1 MSVPDTEP
9 ASCFVDT
16 NIWLYAFVEGDD
28 LRKSAR
34 AKSLLEAGV
43 AVIVSPQVINEV
55 CVNLIKK
62 AQFSEA
68 QVQQLIESFY
78 SKYVV
83 LEVNKAL
90 LLKASALREQY
101 AFSFWDSTIVS
112 SALQAGDSIL
122 YSEDMQAGLV
132 VENRVRII
140 NPFESLPS
148 TDAPSSSSSGK
159 QKRPADG
166 GTAAVCSSA
175 VKPEVGGSAAPAAD
189 A

>member
-16 NIWLYAFVEGDD
+16 NIWLYAFVAGDD
-28 LRKSAR
+28 RRKSAR
-34 AKSLLEAGV
+34 AKSLLEASR

-62 AQFSEA
+62 AQFSEP

-78 SKYVV
+78 AKYVV
-83 LEVNKAL
+83 VEVSKAL

-101 AFSFWDSTIVS
+101 AFSFWDSTIVA
-112 SALQAGDSIL
+112 SALQAGASVL

-140 NPFESLPS
+140 NPFDNLQPTNAHSGG
-148 TDAPSSSSSGK
+148 SSG
-159 QKRPADG
+159 
-166 GTAAVCSSA
+166 
-175 VKPEVGGSAAPAAD
+175 
-189 A
+189 

>member
-9 ASCFVDT
+9 ASCFVDS

-28 LRKSAR
+28 RTKSAR
-34 AKSLLEAGV
+34 ARSLLEASR
-43 AVIVSPQVINEV
+43 AVSVSPQVINEV

-62 AQFSEA
+62 AQFSEP

-78 SKYVV
+78 AKYIVVEVSK
-83 LEVNKAL
+83 AFL
-90 LLKASALREQY
+90 LTASALREQY

-112 SALQAGDSIL
+112 SALHAGASVL

-140 NPFESLPS
+140 NPFEVLPS
-148 TDAPSSSSSGK
+148 TDAPSRGSSG
-159 QKRPADG
+159 
-166 GTAAVCSSA
+166 
-175 VKPEVGGSAAPAAD
+175 
-189 A
+189 

>member
-1 MSVPDTEP
+1 MSFMSVPDAAP

-16 NIWLYAFVEGDD
+16 NIWLDAFVERDD
-28 LRKSAR
+28 RRKSAR
-34 AKSLLEAGV
+34 AKSLLEASR

-55 CVNLIKK
+55 CLNLIKK
-62 AQFSEA
+62 AQFSEP

-78 SKYVV
+78 GKYVV
-83 LEVNKAL
+83 VELSKAL

-112 SALQAGDSIL
+112 SALQAGASVL

-140 NPFESLPS
+140 NPFDNLQL
-148 TDAPSSSSSGK
+148 TDVHSRGSSG
-159 QKRPADG
+159 
-166 GTAAVCSSA
+166 
-175 VKPEVGGSAAPAAD
+175 
-189 A
+189 